1 MLQLSQSGD
10 SVMRQQHVLEI
21 YEPYEYA
28 GPNPLNVEGVA
39 VLPGPSRENYYLLQ
53 LANPLQFEQELVEQ
67 MLVVPRYNGDK
78 IDRAVSSACTV
89 NIARVPTGASL
100 DGKTRVTFEDF
111 LRWGVGKIS
120 PCPGH

>member
-1 MLQLSQSGD
+1 MS
-10 SVMRQQHVLEI
+10 QQHVLEI
-21 YEPYEYA
+21 YEPYEYT
-28 GPNPLNVEGVA
+28 GPNPLSVEGIA
-39 VLPGPSRENYYLLQ
+39 ALLGPSRENYYLLQ
-53 LANPLQFEQELVEQ
+53 LENPFQFEQEVIEQ
-67 MLVVPRYNGDK
+67 VLVVPRYNGDK

>member
-1 MLQLSQSGD
+1 MIQ
-10 SVMRQQHVLEI
+10 QQHVLEV
-21 YEPYEYA
+21 YEPYEYS
-28 GPNPLNVEGVA
+28 GTNPLSAAGIA

-53 LANPLQFEQELVEQ
+53 LENPFEFEQHFIEQVLV
-67 MLVVPRYNGDK
+67 LPRYNEDK

-89 NIARVPTGASL
+89 NIARVPAGASL
-100 DGKTRVTFEDF
+100 EGKTRVSFEDF

>member
-1 MLQLSQSGD
+1 MSQ
-10 SVMRQQHVLEI
+10 QQHSLEI
-21 YEPYEYA
+21 YEPYDYT
-28 GPNPLNVEGVA
+28 GLNPLTAEGIA

-53 LANPLQFEQELVEQ
+53 LEDPFEFDQQLIQQVLV
-67 MLVVPRYNGDK
+67 LPRYTEDK

-89 NIARVPTGASL
+89 NIARVPEGAPLEGRSRL
-100 DGKTRVTFEDF
+100 TFEDF